1 MDKKDKEKAIC
12 YTCGCVGTVLEI
24 KNGYRKL
31 TPCPDC
37 FAPEKGLESQG
48 QTDRLD
54 VRSDADQNVCSPSH
68 TRSDCNKQ
76 NQPCRCSTQDNSQ

>member
-31 TPCPDC
+31 IPCEDC
-37 FAPEKGLESQG
+37 FEAPTEATEK
-48 QTDRLD
+48 
-54 VRSDADQNVCSPSH
+54 PSEDIPNCP
-68 TRSDCNKQ
+68 RE
-76 NQPCRCSTQDNSQ
+76 